1 MASNGNDR
9 GGLLTAGG
17 ALSIVAGIFQ
27 INNGVVLMA
36 YFLTYASMRPYWAVI
51 PFLPGLCF
59 DFRQY
64 AIPGMVGWRPSI
76 LFFIIG
82 LTILVLGILAVI
94 GGISA
99 VRRKRFR
106 LSLAGAICALPTA
119 ILGILAIIFVA
130 LRKREF
136 RAED

>member
-1 MASNGNDR
+1 MASNGGDR
-9 GGLLTAGG
+9 GKLLTAGG
-17 ALSIVAGIFQ
+17 ILSIVAGIFQ

-36 YFLTYASMRPYWAVI
+36 YFLTYASMRPYWAII
-51 PFLPGLCF
+51 PFLPGRCF

-64 AIPGMVGWRPSI
+64 GVPAMVGWRPSI

-99 VRRKRFR
+99 IRRKRFG
-106 LSLAGAICALPTA
+106 LSLAGAICALPSV
-119 ILGILAIIFVA
+119 ILGKLAVIFVA
-130 LRKREF
+130 LGKREF
-136 RAED
+136 GAKV